1 MSLPITSL
9 LTGVFVIMMV
19 ILALQVS
26 LCRQKLRVSLGD
38 GNDEALRRKIR
49 AHGNFAEYVPLA
61 LIGLAL
67 IESAGGS
74 VQFVS
79 KLAVALLTSRIIHAI
94 GIVHFKAATPR
105 VIAMV
110 MQNTVFIS
118 MGIWLLAS
126 YLK

>member
-9 LTGVFVIMMV
+9 LTAVFAIMMV
-19 ILALQVS
+19 ALALQIS
-26 LCRQKLRVSLGD
+26 WYRRKLRVSLGD
-38 GNDEALRRKIR
+38 GNDESLRRRIR

-74 VQFVS
+74 ALFVAI
-79 KLAVALLTSRIIHAI
+79 LAVALLTSRIIHAI

-110 MQNTVFIS
+110 IQNTVFIS
-118 MGIWLLAS
+118 MGIWLFAR